1 MSDRK
6 LIGEWEGRVTVYQSD
21 RIITI
26 QIYKVPNEK
35 NKVVILGVP
44 GPWPT
49 SQWKNIDGSL
59 LSAEKLNT
67 KNTYQGLNAVAI
79 RYQKRG
85 SYQDGPTHS
94 YKDRIVLFSKEEKK
108 IDELI
113 KFLQKHITKG
123 KVRKVRKVRKTK
135 RGKRGGTSRKRTIK
149 KSKKKENSDTA
160 YFEYKDGSS
169 RKFWRIVKNG
179 SKITTHY
186 GKLGTLGQMTTK
198 DYGSKVD
205 QSFDSLIQSKKGKG
219 YVESMDF
226 GDKDPKPPSKIQREY
241 MKICRKAERS
251 SKLNPNRI
259 NSDCEGMLDQGQE
272 ELIWQTGWYKDA
284 LKKGDYDWPSY
295 EEHSKSNRKQNGGA
309 DRGRSPRRSRSRSRS
324 RSRERGE
331 ECPVCFESSDLNKY
345 YNCDHGICAGCFEN
359 WVKTK
364 NLKDY
369 TSNCPLCRGGQTCK
383 IEEGV
388 VVDNPFSH
396 FCLECELS
404 GPGGSHTDTCSV
416 TTEQGEPPIV
426 DPDTLTITL
435 EPEDLD

>member
-6 LIGEWEGRVTVYQSD
+6 LIGEWKGKLTIYGNHKERK
-21 RIITI
+21 I
-26 QIYKVPNEK
+26 QIFKVNNQK
-35 NKVVILGVP
+35 NKIVFPGFRGLEEGTLMAIKRKKPTLLG
-44 GPWPT
+44 GP
-49 SQWKNIDGSL
+49 NGNL
-59 LSAEKLNT
+59 EFVFV
-67 KNTYQGLNAVAI
+67 TYSG
-79 RYQKRG
+79 RG
-85 SYQDGPTHS
+85 SHQDGPMHTYNKHIALCS
-94 YKDRIVLFSKEEKK
+94 KDEK
-108 IDELI
+108 ILESLM

-123 KVRKVRKVRKTK
+123 KVRKTI
-135 RGKRGGTSRKRTIK
+135 KRGGGKKRTIHK
-149 KSKKKENSDTA
+149 RNANSA

-186 GKLGTLGQMTTK
+186 GKLGTLGQMNTK